1 MARTVNTRGP
11 NREIGG
17 KSLTAHAWCQE
28 NKKEDFSRRR
38 VVFFLMMLLDEEE
51 RKMVTRTQW
60 QRKWLQGREVVR
72 AHHSIF
78 MELAV

>member
-11 NREIGG
+11 NRGIGG
-17 KSLTAHAWCQE
+17 QKSNRARLVQE

-60 QRKWLQGREVVR
+60 QRKWLQGREVIR
-72 AHHSIF
+72 AHHSLF